1 MEFGVFAERI
11 NGMKFRYIASQPDG
25 RVIEGDL
32 EARDM
37 AEALAFLGKNQLKP
51 VTLKPLEE
59 KAQRSLALFR
69 GKVTMTDLVFM
80 SKYLSLMLKVGTGLL
95 EAVNILVAD
104 TKKPAVR
111 DILLEVRTALEQGQ
125 PFYTTFAKYQR
136 IFGSVYANLV
146 KAGEASGDLERVFE
160 DLADELAKQKDLR
173 DRVRGA
179 LIYPI
184 LLLVGSVLILTFL
197 VGFALPKIADVF
209 LQGGFEP
216 PLFSRIVFSV
226 GLFMRDFGIY
236 IVGIVVL
243 LGAAMV
249 RLYASSAFF
258 RKFMLGVFAEI
269 PVIRDVVRKIAL
281 QRFAATLS
289 SLIRAGMPI
298 TDALEITA
306 TAVGNVELSEAL
318 VRISREGLMKG
329 LTIGEAFKREPFFPQ
344 TVASLVSISEKAGHL
359 DEVLATLSDFY
370 TKEIDNSVKSLVSFL
385 EPLLLVM
392 IGAVIGVIAL
402 AIIVPIYQLTTQF

>member
-1 MEFGVFAERI
+1 
-11 NGMKFRYIASQPDG
+11 MKYRYIASQQDG
-25 RVIEGDL
+25 RVVEGDL

-37 AEALAFLGKNQLKP
+37 TEALATLGKNQLKP
-51 VTLKPLEE
+51 VSLKPLEE
-59 KAQRSLALFR
+59 AAKRSFALFR
-69 GKVTMTDLVFM
+69 GKMTLTDLVFM

-95 EAVNILVAD
+95 EAINILVAD
-104 TKKPAVR
+104 IKKPAVR
-111 DILLEVRTALEQGQ
+111 DILLEIRTTLEQGQ
-125 PFYTTFAKYQR
+125 PFYTTFAKYPR
-136 IFGSVYANLV
+136 VFGSVYANLV
-146 KAGEASGDLERVFE
+146 KAGEASGDLEHVFE
-160 DLADELAKQKDLR
+160 DLTEDLTKQKDLK

-184 LLLVGSVLILTFL
+184 LLLIGSVLILSFL

-226 GLFMRDFGIY
+226 GLFFSDYGIY
-236 IVGIVVL
+236 FLGIFLVLVV
-243 LGAAMV
+243 MV
-249 RLYASSAFF
+249 WRLYIASPFF
-258 RKFMLGVFAEI
+258 KKFILGIFAEI
-269 PVIRDVVRKIAL
+269 PLIRDVVQKIAL
-281 QRFAATLS
+281 QRFASTFS

-306 TAVGNVELSEAL
+306 TAAGNVELSESL
-318 VRISREGLMKG
+318 MRISREGLMKG

-344 TVASLVSISEKAGHL
+344 TVASLMSISEKAGHL
-359 DEVLATLSDFY
+359 DEVLGTLSDFY
-370 TKEIDNSVKSLVSFL
+370 AKEIDASVKSLVSFL
-385 EPLLLVM
+385 EPLLLVL

>member
-1 MEFGVFAERI
+1 
-11 NGMKFRYIASQPDG
+11 MKYRYIASQTDG
-25 RVIEGDL
+25 RVVEGDL
-32 EARDM
+32 EARDT
-37 AEALAFLGKNQLKP
+37 AEALAILSKGQLKP
-51 VTLKPLEE
+51 VSLKPVEE
-59 KAQRSLALFR
+59 AVKRSFTIFG
-69 GKVTMTDLVFM
+69 GKMTMTDLVFM

-95 EAVNILVAD
+95 EAINILVAD

-111 DILLEVRTALEQGQ
+111 NILLEIRTTLEQGQ
-125 PFYTTFAKYQR
+125 PFYTTFAKYPR
-136 IFGSVYANLV
+136 VFGSVYANLV

-160 DLADELAKQKDLR
+160 DLSEELTKQKDLR

-226 GLFMRDFGIY
+226 GLFFNDFGVY
-236 IVGIVVL
+236 IVGFLVIVGALGVWLYRSSEFFKKFL
-243 LGAAMV
+243 LGI
-249 RLYASSAFF
+249 
-258 RKFMLGVFAEI
+258 FAEI
-269 PVIRDVVRKIAL
+269 PVIRDVVQKIAL
-281 QRFAATLS
+281 QRFASTLS

-306 TAVGNVELSEAL
+306 QAVGNVELSESL
-318 VRISREGLMKG
+318 MRISREGLMKG
-329 LTIGEAFKREPFFPQ
+329 LTVGEAFKREPFFPQ
-344 TVASLVSISEKAGHL
+344 TVASLMSISEKAGHL

-385 EPLLLVM
+385 EPLLLVL
-392 IGAVIGVIAL
+392 IGVVIGVIAL
-402 AIIVPIYQLTTQF
+402 AIIIPIYQLTTQF